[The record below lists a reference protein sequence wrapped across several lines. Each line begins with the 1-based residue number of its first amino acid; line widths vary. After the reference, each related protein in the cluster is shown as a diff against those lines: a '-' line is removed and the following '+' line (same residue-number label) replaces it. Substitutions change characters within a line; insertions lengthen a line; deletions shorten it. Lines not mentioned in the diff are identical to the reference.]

1 MTAAITGISDYNK
14 DLVFTV
20 FFQMTVAITGISDY
34 NKDLVLLYFFR

>member
-20 FFQMTVAITGISDY
+20 FLAHLSRRLQGEL
-34 NKDLVLLYFFR
+34 LVYQ